1 MDRPVTYS
9 NRQIWQIAYPILISL
24 IMEQLI
30 GMTDTAFMGRVG
42 EIELGASAIAGV
54 YYLAIFMLGF
64 GFSVGAQILIARR
77 NGEGNYKMIGGIFYQ
92 GLYFLLFM
100 AVVMFVLS
108 HLFSSSVLGELVVSP
123 RICEAAVSYINW
135 RVFGFFFSFAA
146 VMFLSLIHI

>member
-1 MDRPVTYS
+1 
-9 NRQIWQIAYPILISL
+9 
-24 IMEQLI
+24 
-30 GMTDTAFMGRVG
+30 
-42 EIELGASAIAGV
+42 
-54 YYLAIFMLGF
+54 
-64 GFSVGAQILIARR
+64 
-77 NGEGNYKMIGGIFYQ
+77 MIGGIFYQ

-146 VMFLSLIHI
+146 VMFRAFFVGTTQTKTLTLNSVVMVLSNILFNYILVLEMGNAGSWNCRSSYRFFFS

>member
-9 NRQIWQIAYPILISL
+9 NRQLWQIAYPILISL
-24 IMEQLI
+24 EMEQLI

-64 GFSVGAQILIARR
+64 GFSVGAKILIARR

-92 GLYFLLFM
+92 GL
-100 AVVMFVLS
+100 
-108 HLFSSSVLGELVVSP
+108 
-123 RICEAAVSYINW
+123 
-135 RVFGFFFSFAA
+135 
-146 VMFLSLIHI
+146 